1 MKFDREKIRAT
12 MKQYGF
18 ATTVVGALALMALL
32 ILGKDLTG
40 LGKAGPGTGGPPGAG
55 AHRPGGPGMELPVVE
70 AADVGTHVF
79 SDSVQALGTAQA
91 RESITITSKVQDA
104 IRTIKFDS
112 GQRVEKGQVLI
123 ELASVEQQADL
134 KEARANLEADKRTY
148 ERIKELFD
156 RGFAPRSRLE
166 EAQAAYERSQAQV
179 AAQESRIAD
188 RTIRAPF
195 AGIVGLRTASPG
207 ELASPGQ
214 SLGTLDDVSI
224 IKLDF
229 DVPEPLLAK
238 MKHGAPLEAKT
249 PAYPNVKFSG
259 TIDEIDSRVNPAT
272 RTVRVRALLPNK
284 DGRIKPGMLMTVA
297 VLSNRQPALA
307 IPEMALTELGD
318 EAYVYKLDREG
329 PAMKVS
335 QVYIKPGRR
344 TDGFI
349 EVLDGLTL
357 GDKVIVEGVQ
367 RVRPGQMVK
376 VKGADQGA
384 GKTSLETPEDM
395 GGGGAFMRGRS

>member
-1 MKFDREKIRAT
+1 MSFPIPSRRSARRKRA
-12 MKQYGF
+12 K
-18 ATTVVGALALMALL
+18 
-32 ILGKDLTG
+32 
-40 LGKAGPGTGGPPGAG
+40 
-55 AHRPGGPGMELPVVE
+55 
-70 AADVGTHVF
+70 
-79 SDSVQALGTAQA
+79 
-91 RESITITSKVQDA
+91 SITITSKVQDA
-104 IRTIKFDS
+104 IRAIKFDS
-112 GQRVEKGQVLI
+112 GQHVAKGQVLI

-134 KEARANLEADKRTY
+134 KEARANLDADKRTY

-166 EAQAAYERSQAQV
+166 EAQAGYERSQAQV

-195 AGIVGLRTASPG
+195 AGVVGLRTASPG
-207 ELASPGQ
+207 ELATPGQ
-214 SLGTLDDVSI
+214 SLGTLDDTSI

-238 MKHGAPLEAKT
+238 MKRGAPLEAKT
-249 PAYPNVKFSG
+249 AAYPNEKFSG
-259 TIDEIDSRVNPAT
+259 TIDEIDSRVNTST

-284 DGRIKPGMLMTVA
+284 DGRIKPGMLMTVD
-297 VLSNRQPALA
+297 VLSNQAPALA

-318 EAYVYKLDREG
+318 EAYVYKLERAG

-349 EVLDGLTL
+349 EVADGLAL
-357 GDKVIVEGVQ
+357 GDKVVVQGIQ

-376 VKGADQGA
+376 LKGGDTGA
-384 GKTSLETPEDM
+384 GKTSLETPADM
-395 GGGGAFMRGRS
+395 SGGGAFMRGRS